1 MSKNFTIVFEK
12 LHELQETIAAG
23 EAGQGADALVISS
36 DNLREMD
43 EISELR
49 RLVAE
54 ITEPEPMSYTM
65 T

>member
-1 MSKNFTIVFEK
+1 MSKDFTVVFEK
-12 LHELQETIAAG
+12 LHELQEHAAPLG
-23 EAGQGADALVISS
+23 EQKDSLVISS

>member
-1 MSKNFTIVFEK
+1 MSKDFTVVFEK
-12 LHELQETIAAG
+12 LHELQEPVAPQDEG
-23 EAGQGADALVISS
+23 LESLVVSA

-54 ITEPEPMSYTM
+54 ITEPEPLSYTM

>member
-1 MSKNFTIVFEK
+1 MSKDFTIVFEK
-12 LHELQETIAAG
+12 LHELQKHPSLNRAAQ
-23 EAGQGADALVISS
+23 AVDTLVIPS
-36 DNLREMD
+36 DALREMD

-54 ITEPEPMSYTM
+54 ITEPEPTSYTM

>member
-1 MSKNFTIVFEK
+1 MSKDFTVVFEK
-12 LHELQETIAAG
+12 LDELQKNSSPAEQRHV
-23 EAGQGADALVISS
+23 EPLVISP

-54 ITEPEPMSYTM
+54 ITEPEPTSYTM